1 MLRLSDS
8 MIQGL
13 RNNRW
18 RECNGD
24 GSARHGCCDGR
35 RNDSCGRSENLGCGR
50 AIGDSRN
57 GGVRADNNRS
67 DYSRLGCV
75 ESSAIGNSHRVRSHR
90 GEGCCF
96 RRSTDNS
103 AKHNIGGSYDVR
115 CRGRNQRGISVR
127 DCVVVGRPYR
137 LGARHRNRV
146 GADFRGGC
154 SADNLN
160 IVSRCLFDG
169 LD

>member
-13 RNNRW
+13 RNDRW

-24 GSARHGCCDGR
+24 RSARYGCYDGR
-35 RNDSCGRSENLGCGR
+35 RNDSRGGSENLGCGR
-50 AIGDSRN
+50 AISDSLN
-57 GGVRADNNRS
+57 GRERADNNRC
-67 DYSRLGCV
+67 DYGRLGCV
-75 ESSAIGNSHRVRSHR
+75 ESSAIGNGHRIRSYR
-90 GEGCCF
+90 GEGRGF

-103 AKHNIGGSYDVR
+103 AKHNIGGGYNVR
-115 CRGRNQRGISVR
+115 CRGRNQRGVNVR

-137 LGARHRNRV
+137 LGAGHGNRV
-146 GADFRGGC
+146 GTDFRGGR
-154 SADNLN
+154 STNHLN
-160 IVSRCLFDG
+160 IISRCLFDG